1 MFSLFI
7 GFIVGIY
14 VARYLGPSQ
23 YGVLSFVTSLV
34 SLFAVATH
42 MGLSGVVVRELVKYP
57 EERNEVL
64 GSTMALKLFGGCL
77 GFILFLI
84 YALSTERVSNIEF
97 SIILVI
103 SATMFLK
110 PFEIFD
116 FWFQSQVQARYSAI
130 AKSTALLLVSLFK
143 MGLVLLGAGLF
154 YFAFAYFLQIL
165 LAAAISF
172 FFYKRTTNLALKEWK
187 VNKSRAVAM
196 FKMGWMV
203 MLGALFGTI
212 YLRIDNVMLK
222 MMISNQSVG
231 IYSVAS
237 QLSEVWYFI
246 PSVIVTSLFPKLIDI
261 HGRNTLE
268 FNRRFQ
274 QLLDFLFFLAL
285 CLAVPVTF
293 LAEPLVLRLYGPAYH
308 HAGTVLSIHIWAGV
322 FIFMR
327 QAFSKWILIENAL
340 QFSMITQ
347 GMGALINVILN
358 FILIPK
364 YEEVGAA
371 VATLLSYATA
381 SYIALAFY
389 SKSRPV
395 FWMMSRSL
403 ISPARIPFEFLKRRY
418 FQ

>member
-23 YGVLSFVTSLV
+23 YGLLSFVTSLV

-57 EERNEVL
+57 EERDEVL
-64 GSTMALKLFGGCL
+64 GSTMALKLFGGSI
-77 GFILFLI
+77 GFILFFI
-84 YALSTERVSNIEF
+84 YAFSTERVANIEF

-130 AKSTALLLVSLFK
+130 AKSTALFLVSLFK
-143 MGLVLLGAGLF
+143 VLLVVLGAGLF

-165 LAAAISF
+165 LVATISF
-172 FFYKRTTNLALKEWK
+172 FFYKKTTNLALSEWK
-187 VNKSRAVAM
+187 ISKNRAKSL

-203 MLGALFGTI
+203 MLGAFFATV
-212 YLRIDNVMLK
+212 YLRIDKVMLK
-222 MMISNQSVG
+222 MMIGNQSVG
-231 IYSVAS
+231 IYAVAS

-246 PSVIVTSLFPKLIDI
+246 PSAIVTSLFPKLIDL
-261 HGRNTLE
+261 HGKNMLE
-268 FNRRFQ
+268 FNRRLQ
-274 QLLDFLFFLAL
+274 QLMDFLFFLAI
-285 CLAVPVTF
+285 CFAVPVTF
-293 LAEPLVLRLYGPAYH
+293 LAEPLVLWLYGPAYH

-347 GMGALINVILN
+347 GMGALINVLLN

-364 YEEVGAA
+364 YEAVGAA

-381 SYIALAFY
+381 SYIVLAFY
-389 SKSRPV
+389 TKSRPI

-403 ISPARIPFEFLKRRY
+403 ISPVRIPFELLKRRY
-418 FQ
+418 LR